1 MLFRSFCVVFYR
13 LWRIAVLRT
22 EPACLLAERYQQPV
36 GRQFA
41 SSATNTNCM
50 CHLVLLLLVYGAGE
64 AVVPSVSSRGIADRL
79 RAEGHPCRLCEG
91 EEDALSALGSLLREG
106 DVLLTLGAGSVSRLG
121 GLFLSGGGTKD

>member
-1 MLFRSFCVVFYR
+1 MRRVHAGRRLVVVFQPHRYSR
-13 LWRIAVLRT
+13 TAAFLGPLAAALR
-22 EPACLLAERYQQPV
+22 EAD
-36 GRQFA
+36 
-41 SSATNTNCM
+41 
-50 CHLVLLLLVYGAGE
+50 LVLLLPVYGAGE

-106 DVLLTLGAGSVSRLG
+106 DILLTLGAGSVSRLG